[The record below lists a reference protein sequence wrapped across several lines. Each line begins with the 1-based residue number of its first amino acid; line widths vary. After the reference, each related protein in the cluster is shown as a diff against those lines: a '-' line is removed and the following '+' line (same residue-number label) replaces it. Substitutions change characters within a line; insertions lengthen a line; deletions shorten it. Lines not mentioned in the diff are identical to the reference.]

1 MNFYEYVAVF
11 FQGISWPF
19 GLATPS
25 QFAINISETK
35 KIYTSQMNI
44 ETPTGHYLRNFSTAI
59 QYYTFTHLYLIVY
72 NLV

>member
-19 GLATPS
+19 GLVSLPLIF
-25 QFAINISETK
+25 QK
-35 KIYTSQMNI
+35 PKRYTLSQMNI
-44 ETPTGHYLRNFSTAI
+44 ETPTGHYRRNFSTAI
-59 QYYTFTHLYLIVY
+59 QYYTLTHLYLIVY